1 MLPHNHN
8 LNLAQGVVELVGYTE
23 DDVLYSVFP
32 LFHANAKYMTVLAAL
47 VSGARAVIN
56 RRFSASRFWDICRR
70 EGVTAFNGQGE
81 MLRILLKQP
90 ESDADRDNTVRVVVG
105 AAAATDL
112 VEEFEQRY
120 DLAVLDAYGMT
131 ETGPT
136 IAASWE
142 RAPRRAPPACRRRG
156 TRRRSST
163 PTTSRSRPASPARSS
178 CGRSSRS

>member
-8 LNLAQGVVELVGYTE
+8 LNLATGVVELVGYTE
-23 DDVLYSVFP
+23 DDVSFSVFP

-56 RRFSASRFWDICRR
+56 RRFSASRFWEICR
-70 EGVTAFNGQGE
+70 EHGVTAFNGQGE

-112 VEEFEQRY
+112 VEQFEQRY

-142 RAPRRAPPACRRRG
+142 HRARARPGCRPRG
-156 TRRRSST
+156 TRPRSST
-163 PTTSRSRPASPARSS
+163 RPTSRWRRA
-178 CGRSSRS
+178 

>member
-1 MLPHNHN
+1 M
-8 LNLAQGVVELVGYTE
+8 
-23 DDVLYSVFP
+23 
-32 LFHANAKYMTVLAAL
+32 
-47 VSGARAVIN
+47 
-56 RRFSASRFWDICRR
+56 
-70 EGVTAFNGQGE
+70 TAFNGQGE

-112 VEEFEQRY
+112 VEQFEQRY

-142 RAPRRAPPACRRRG
+142 RAARGRRRAADAVVRGEGRRRRRRRG
-156 TRRRSST
+156 PGR
-163 PTTSRSRPASPARSS
+163 ASPARSS
-178 CGRSSRS
+178 CARSSRS